1 MAKKKKPILR
11 IEINPYRDTRPYVLW
26 RRVSTKKQ
34 GESGLGLEAQVEI
47 AKSFMQRDPVAM
59 FTDVVSGTDLR
70 GCKDL
75 KKAIEYC
82 KENGCVLVIAKTDRW
97 RNTEEALWLLREI
110 GEGNLIFCD
119 LPECNRYMLVNLVE
133 MWTRQAEMIR
143 FNTTKA
149 LEVRQSQI
157 ERDGGFM
164 SRAGNWCTHLGNAK
178 GTDTSKASAAAARKS
193 ALEAFEWRQNNAGY
207 KWVRI
212 QVRKRR
218 LQKDI
223 LREFNE
229 FHDAGME
236 GFCTRTGKRMNV
248 CTLSEW
254 IQEIRREI

>member
-1 MAKKKKPILR
+1 MARKKKQVFR
-11 IEINPYRDTRPYVLW
+11 IEVNPYNDSRPYVLW

-47 AKSFMQRDPVAM
+47 AKNFMRRDPVEM

-70 GCKDL
+70 GCKNL

-149 LEVRQSQI
+149 LEVRQGQI
-157 ERDGGFM
+157 DRDGGFM
-164 SRAGNWCTHLGNAK
+164 SRSGNWCTHLGNAK
-178 GTDTSKASAAAARKS
+178 GTDTSKASAASAKKS
-193 ALEAFEWRQNNAGY
+193 ADEAHEWRINNAGY
-207 KWVRI
+207 KWVRR
-212 QVRKRR
+212 QVKRNRK
-218 LQKDI
+218 LVDI
-223 LREFNE
+223 LEEFNE
-229 FHDAGME
+229 YYDDGVE
-236 GFCTRTGKRMNV
+236 GFCTRTGKRMNI

-254 IQEIRREI
+254 INEIRREM

>member
-1 MAKKKKPILR
+1 MAKKKKQVFR

-47 AKSFMQRDPVAM
+47 AKNFMQRDPVAM
-59 FTDVVSGTDLR
+59 YTDVVSGTDLR
-70 GCKDL
+70 GCKEL
-75 KKAIEYC
+75 KQAIDYC
-82 KENGCVLVIAKTDRW
+82 HENGCVLVIAKTDRW

-143 FNTTKA
+143 FNTAKA
-149 LEVRQSQI
+149 LEVRQGQI
-157 ERDGGFM
+157 DRNGGFI
-164 SRAGNWCTHLGNAK
+164 SRSGNWCTHLGNPK
-178 GTDTSKASAAAARKS
+178 GTDTSKASAASARKL
-193 ALEAFEWRQNNAGY
+193 AAEAYEWRINNAGY

-212 QVRKRR
+212 QVKKNRM
-218 LQKDI
+218 QKDI

-229 FHDAGME
+229 FHDEGIE
-236 GFCTRTGKRMNV
+236 GFCTRMGKRMNI
-248 CTLSEW
+248 CTLSKYMS
-254 IQEIRREI
+254 EIKREM